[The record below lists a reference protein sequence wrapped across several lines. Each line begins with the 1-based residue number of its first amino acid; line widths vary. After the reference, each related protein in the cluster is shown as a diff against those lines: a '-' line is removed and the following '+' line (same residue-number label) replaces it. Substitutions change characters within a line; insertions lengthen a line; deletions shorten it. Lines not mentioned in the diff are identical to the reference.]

1 MPSNKVNFFDLDIQY
16 QKYKKILNQNILK
29 TLKTSQYILGSEVK
43 NFENRIAQMS
53 LNKYAVGTSSGTD
66 SLLISL
72 LAIGVK
78 KGDEI
83 ITSSFSW
90 LSSVE
95 VILLLGAKPVYVDIN
110 LNDFNMDIK
119 EIEKKIT
126 KKTKAILS
134 VSLFGYPC
142 QIDEIKKIAK
152 KKGITLIE
160 DSAQS
165 FGSKIR
171 SKPISFFAD
180 ITCYSFFPSKTLG
193 AFGDAGGIVTNNSNI
208 FKKLYQI
215 RNHGQKYYAKS
226 NKVLGV
232 NGRLDEIQAA
242 ILTTKLTFFK
252 KEISLR
258 QKIAK
263 KFIKLFDENN
273 VSGYTI
279 TEKKKNHVY
288 SQFSF
293 LVKNRKKFSQFFS
306 QAKIPIKIFYPE
318 PLYKQYNQKLFITKK
333 NTEFCCKHIVSIPL
347 NIYSKKR
354 FLKVYNLLKKII
366 TTDEK
371 IFYKKKYI
379 SNKS

>member
-29 TLKTSQYILGSEVK
+29 TLNTSQYILGSEVK

-152 KKGITLIE
+152 KKVLLLL
-160 DSAQS
+160 
-165 FGSKIR
+165 
-171 SKPISFFAD
+171 
-180 ITCYSFFPSKTLG
+180 KT
-193 AFGDAGGIVTNNSNI
+193 
-208 FKKLYQI
+208 QP
-215 RNHGQKYYAKS
+215 
-226 NKVLGV
+226 KVLV
-232 NGRLDEIQAA
+232 
-242 ILTTKLTFFK
+242 
-252 KEISLR
+252 
-258 QKIAK
+258 
-263 KFIKLFDENN
+263 
-273 VSGYTI
+273 
-279 TEKKKNHVY
+279 
-288 SQFSF
+288 
-293 LVKNRKKFSQFFS
+293 
-306 QAKIPIKIFYPE
+306 
-318 PLYKQYNQKLFITKK
+318 
-333 NTEFCCKHIVSIPL
+333 
-347 NIYSKKR
+347 
-354 FLKVYNLLKKII
+354 LK
-366 TTDEK
+366 
-371 IFYKKKYI
+371 
-379 SNKS
+379 

>member
-1 MPSNKVNFFDLDIQY
+1 MHSDKVNFFDLDIQY
-16 QKYKKILNQNILK
+16 QKYKKILNKNILK
-29 TLKTSQYILGSEVK
+29 TLNSSQYILGTEVR
-43 NFENRIAQMS
+43 NFENRIAKMS

-72 LAIGVK
+72 LAIGVN

-110 LNDFNMDIK
+110 LNDFNLNINEIK
-119 EIEKKIT
+119 KKIT

-142 QIDEIKKIAK
+142 QIDKIKEIAK
-152 KKGITLIE
+152 KNNIILIE

-165 FGSKIR
+165 FGSTIK
-171 SKPISFFAD
+171 SKPISYFAD
-180 ITCYSFFPSKTLG
+180 ITCYSFFPTKTLG
-193 AFGDAGGIVTNNSNI
+193 AFGDAGGIVTNNLNVY
-208 FKKLYQI
+208 KKLYQI
-215 RNHGQKYYAKS
+215 RNHGQKNYAKS

-242 ILTTKLTFFK
+242 ILNTKLTFFK
-252 KEISLR
+252 KEILLR

-263 KFIKLFDENN
+263 KFIKLFKENN
-273 VSGYTI
+273 IIGYTI
-279 TEKKKNHVY
+279 AEKKKNHVY

-293 LVKNRKKFSQFFS
+293 LIKNRRKFLQFFS

-318 PLYKQYNQKLFITKK
+318 PLYKQYNQKLFVKNK
-333 NTEFCCKHIVSIPL
+333 NTEFCCKHIASIPL

-354 FLKVYNLLKKII
+354 FLKVYNLIKKII
-366 TTDEK
+366 STNEK
-371 IFYKKKYI
+371 IFYKKKHTT
-379 SNKS
+379 NKS